1 MAEVISQEIYSCGTT
16 KKILPINVFIQCG
29 GNTLTNGLSF
39 GLKTCLESMIKERL
53 GIRPIFKSIIVQA
66 IEKLETYNRLI
77 NYILKNK
84 KEYDPYIRFIM
95 FPYSYSSE
103 DINKLVMSMSDNVQ
117 YSAIFKIA
125 SDGKYEK

>member
-1 MAEVISQEIYSCGTT
+1 MAEVISQEIYSCGAT

-66 IEKLETYNRLI
+66 IEKLETYTRLI